1 MEIIRQIEQNIK
13 SYVKSLDMP
22 ENGMY
27 KNHGFLIDCCFSK
40 ALEII
45 EQTEIDLDKMSKAG
59 IEGAKAGAKVRNKL
73 V

>member
-13 SYVKSLDMP
+13 SYVKSLDTP

-27 KNHGFLIDCCFSK
+27 KDHGFLIDCCFSK

-45 EQTEIDLDKMSKAG
+45 EQTEI
-59 IEGAKAGAKVRNKL
+59 EGAKAGAKVRNKL